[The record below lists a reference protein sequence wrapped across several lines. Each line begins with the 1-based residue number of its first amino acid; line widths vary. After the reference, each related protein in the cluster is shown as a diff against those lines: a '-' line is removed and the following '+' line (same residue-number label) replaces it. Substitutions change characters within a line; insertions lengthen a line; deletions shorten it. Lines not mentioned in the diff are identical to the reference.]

1 MTSQQLEL
9 IARRSLT
16 LPEPKEDGSA
26 LSWLYPVKNF
36 MLHAILLAK
45 RPIVRLDM
53 YGGALLQQARHG
65 RTVEQRRQAGGQ
77 DDTVVVPSLSVK
89 PSPAGAEP
97 ARLQPRERVAAVG
110 AAAAD

>member
-89 PSPAGAEP
+89 QSPAG
-97 ARLQPRERVAAVG
+97 R
-110 AAAAD
+110 